1 MQHWFRSP
9 SLWAS
14 GHEEETVPCIIDS
27 VNLKGESHSKAQ
39 SRKIRYPSFKWKT
52 RYFRRL
58 VSVSHI
64 VKSIIITIGQLQ
76 Q

>member
-9 SLWAS
+9 SLLAS

-39 SRKIRYPSFKWKT
+39 SRKIRYPPLKWKT
-52 RYFRRL
+52 RYRYFRGL
-58 VSVSHI
+58 VALAILLKVS
-64 VKSIIITIGQLQ
+64 
-76 Q
+76 